1 MEDVAITV
9 TASDGTAIATRLTD
23 QNGKVAPIDIPVPDL
38 SESQSPDPGE
48 KPFTQVDLYA
58 RIEGYYQIEN
68 IGLQVFADTTT
79 DQDLEMVPLSEL
91 PGSWGD
97 QEIFYTPVQDL

>member
-1 MEDVAITV
+1 MAITV
-9 TASDGTAIATRLTD
+9 SASDGTAIATRLTD
-23 QNGKVAPIDIPVPDL
+23 RNGKIDPIDIPVPNL

-48 KPFTQVDLYA
+48 KPFTQVDLFA

-91 PGSWGD
+91 PESWGD
-97 QEIFYTPVQDL
+97 QEIFYTPVQNL